1 MRMLGKIKNNLVIQK
16 ILSVALVLVW
26 MITVFIFSSQD
37 GKETLNTS
45 GAFIYAIDS
54 KLSSSNEPKV
64 EKENRN
70 IEQSSKSDIS
80 ENNKYKYKYKYEYS
94 ANVQKIVRK
103 NAHYFLYMIGGV
115 ILSVFF
121 CVNSIKRVNKNKS
134 NEKEIA
140 IIKKDKTI
148 FYAII
153 VGIIYAFTDE
163 FHQKFVPGRTSSLK
177 DVLIDS
183 LGVITGVIILKIL
196 KLIYDKRKD
205 KKFKMGE

>member
-1 MRMLGKIKNNLVIQK
+1 MRMLVKIKNNLVIQK

-37 GKETLNTS
+37 GNETLNTS

-54 KLSSSNEPKV
+54 KISSSNEPKV
-64 EKENRN
+64 EKENQN

-80 ENNKYKYKYKYEYS
+80 ENNKYKYEYS

-121 CVNSIKRVNKNKS
+121 CVNSIKRVNKNKT

-177 DVLIDS
+177 DVLVDS

>member
-16 ILSVALVLVW
+16 ILSMTLVLVW

-37 GKETLNTS
+37 GNETLNTS
-45 GAFIYAIDS
+45 GAFIYAIDTRI
-54 KLSSSNEPKV
+54 SSSNEPKV
-64 EKENRN
+64 EKENQN

-80 ENNKYKYKYKYEYS
+80 ENNKYKYEYS

-121 CVNSIKRVNKNKS
+121 CVNSRKRVNKNSS

-148 FYAII
+148 FYAIM

-205 KKFKMGE
+205 KMFKMGE

>member
-1 MRMLGKIKNNLVIQK
+1 MRMLGKIKDNLVIQK
-16 ILSVALVLVW
+16 ILSVTLVLVW

-80 ENNKYKYKYKYEYS
+80 ENNKYKYKYEYS

-177 DVLIDS
+177 DVLVDS
-183 LGVITGVIILKIL
+183 LGVITGGIIIKIF
-196 KLIYDKRKD
+196 KLLYGKRKD
-205 KKFKMGE
+205 KIFKMGE

>member
-16 ILSVALVLVW
+16 ILSMTLVLVW

-54 KLSSSNEPKV
+54 KISSSNEPKV
-64 EKENRN
+64 KKENQN

-80 ENNKYKYKYKYEYS
+80 ENNKYKYEYS

-121 CVNSIKRVNKNKS
+121 CVNSRKRVNKNSS

-148 FYAII
+148 FYAIM

-205 KKFKMGE
+205 KMFKMGE